1 MKNRLKSIFIGMFP
15 FFGLIVTVIAT
26 YQLITLGW
34 DLGWLGVLISGA
46 TVAVFFA
53 SVFIVD
59 TPRTSPNL
67 MIQTLI
73 ISLGFALS
81 LIAGFLTGFG
91 SSQAIILAAIA
102 WVAWLVY
109 VYWYSR
115 FEDRSHN
122 QVLKVGNQLPN
133 FELKDVDGKDVSL
146 TDFKGSFGLYLFYR
160 GNWCPLC
167 MAQIKEIAQQYQEL
181 NDRGVKIALISPQPQ
196 AHTKNLAK
204 RFEVPFHFWR
214 DEANQVAKLLNIFAP
229 SGTPMGLEVLGYVSD
244 TVLPTVIITNP
255 ESEIIFVD
263 LTDNYRL
270 RPEPETFLTV
280 LDQVKG

>member
-1 MKNRLKSIFIGMFP
+1 MKNRLKSLFIGMFP
-15 FFGLIVTVIAT
+15 LFGLIITVVAA
-26 YQLITLGW
+26 YQFYVQGW
-34 DLGWLGVLISGA
+34 DLSWLGTLICGA
-46 TVAVFFA
+46 TIAVFFA

-67 MIQTLI
+67 TLQMVV
-73 ISLGFALS
+73 ISLGFGLS
-81 LIAGFLTGFG
+81 LVAGFLNSFVVF
-91 SSQAIILAAIA
+91 QAALLSGIA
-102 WVAWLVY
+102 WIGWLVY
-109 VYWYSR
+109 EYWYSR
-115 FEDRSHN
+115 FDDRSHN
-122 QVLKVGNQLPN
+122 QILKVGNKLPN
-133 FELKDVDGKDVSL
+133 FELKDIDGSDVSL

-181 NDRGVKIALISPQPQ
+181 NDRGVKIALISPQP
-196 AHTKNLAK
+196 HTHTQNLSK

-214 DEANQVAKLLNIFAP
+214 DEAGQVAKLLNIFAP
-229 SGTPMGLEVLGYVSD
+229 SGTPTGLEVLGYASD

-263 LTDNYRL
+263 LTDNYRV
-270 RPEPETFLTV
+270 RPEPETFLAV